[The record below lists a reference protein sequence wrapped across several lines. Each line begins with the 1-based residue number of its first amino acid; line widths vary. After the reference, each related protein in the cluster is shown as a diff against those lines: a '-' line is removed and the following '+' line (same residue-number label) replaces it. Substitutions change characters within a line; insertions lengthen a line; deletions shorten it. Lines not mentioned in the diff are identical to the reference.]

1 MKKTLSLKDAM
12 RSLHV
17 IETDEGIELQS
28 AAGTAKYDAWGARR
42 EVNGIPEYFP
52 SSVTVNKR
60 PQALVDDKG
69 PSVHD
74 DSCAPLVRTMKL
86 RVELDTSGA
95 QQAFDELDDKIRN
108 SDAFKV
114 LKDGWTFEKNGVLI
128 INNGEVFVTDAKI
141 DDAVLSKSYS
151 VKLNVAGKGKPHEAG
166 MTLGVEGENSKVEFL
181 ADRYKVHEA
190 AQSASNNEETAFNGG
205 LAFGGFPGAISHDG
219 ANPADGNN
227 ATAEPISSIASATGT
242 ATKTRLTDEMQE
254 LVLKAV
260 RESDLFAALQ
270 AKIDAQTASVA
281 GLQQAM
287 HDAVNDAIRNALKPG
302 GTLWNARSRGI

>member
-60 PQALVDDKG
+60 PQSLVDDKG
-69 PSVHD
+69 PSVPD
-74 DSCAPLVRTMKL
+74 GSCAPLVRTMKL

-95 QQAFDELDDKIRN
+95 QQAVDELDDKIRN

-141 DDAVLSKSYS
+141 DDAVLSKNYS

-166 MTLGVEGENSKVEFL
+166 MTLGVEGE
-181 ADRYKVHEA
+181 
-190 AQSASNNEETAFNGG
+190 
-205 LAFGGFPGAISHDG
+205 
-219 ANPADGNN
+219 
-227 ATAEPISSIASATGT
+227 
-242 ATKTRLTDEMQE
+242 
-254 LVLKAV
+254 
-260 RESDLFAALQ
+260 
-270 AKIDAQTASVA
+270 
-281 GLQQAM
+281 
-287 HDAVNDAIRNALKPG
+287 
-302 GTLWNARSRGI
+302 

>member
-69 PSVHD
+69 PSVPD

-95 QQAFDELDDKIRN
+95 QQAVDELDDKIRN

-190 AQSASNNEETAFNGG
+190 AQSASNNEKTTFNVG
-205 LAFGGFPGAISHDG
+205 LSFGGFPGAISHDK

-227 ATAEPISSIASATGT
+227 AT
-242 ATKTRLTDEMQE
+242 KTSLNDEMCE
-254 LVLKAV
+254 AIISAV

-270 AKIDAQTASVA
+270 AKIDAQTASVV

-287 HDAVNDAIRNALKPG
+287 HEAVNDALRNALKPG
-302 GTLWNARSRGI
+302 GILWNTRSSGL

>member
-69 PSVHD
+69 PSAPD

-95 QQAFDELDDKIRN
+95 QQAVDELNDKIRN
-108 SDAFKV
+108 SYAFKV
-114 LKDGWTFEKNGVLI
+114 LKDGWSFEKNGVLI

-166 MTLGVEGENSKVEFL
+166 MTLGVEDGQSNVEFM
-181 ADRYKVHEA
+181 ADRYTVHEA
-190 AQSASNNEETAFNGG
+190 A
-205 LAFGGFPGAISHDG
+205 
-219 ANPADGNN
+219 
-227 ATAEPISSIASATGT
+227 SSIIENAVATSAK
-242 ATKTRLTDEMQE
+242 TKIRLGDEMKQA
-254 LVLKAV
+254 VIDAV
-260 RESDLFAALQ
+260 RESDLFTSL
-270 AKIDAQTASVA
+270 QTAIAAKAASTA
-281 GLQQAM
+281 GLQQAVN
-287 HDAVNDAIRNALKPG
+287 DAVSNAIRNALKPG
-302 GTLWNARSRGI
+302 GLLYGKC

>member
-69 PSVHD
+69 PSVPD

-95 QQAFDELDDKIRN
+95 QQAVDELDDKIRN

-181 ADRYKVHEA
+181 AGRYKVHEA
-190 AQSASNNEETAFNGG
+190 AQSASNNEKTTFNVG
-205 LAFGGFPGAISHDG
+205 LSFGGFPGAISHDK

-227 ATAEPISSIASATGT
+227 AT
-242 ATKTRLTDEMQE
+242 KTSLNDEMCE
-254 LVLKAV
+254 VIISAV

-270 AKIDAQTASVA
+270 AKIDAQTASVV

-287 HDAVNDAIRNALKPG
+287 HEAVNDALRNALKPG
-302 GTLWNARSRGI
+302 GILWNTRSSGL